1 MFCCSL
7 VDQCEIKVFFELF
20 YPRFDNVAVWTKTM
34 IKTWQCDLKVIQSIT
49 PGHASALFCSL
60 HCRMTQQSLSF
71 CAFFCVHPCV
81 AARHPGQQR
90 AVQSIVECRA
100 CQQHQETKH
109 LQPVKLL
116 PPQRQA
122 HHPDDQC
129 AQAVQH
135 HAGGGADL
143 LSDTDPSKVEES
155 DADGVA
161 QQSQQDE
168 GLVADLTEGIDCILQ
183 DLARVVTE
191 APNRNK
197 IHGDEE

>member
-1 MFCCSL
+1 
-7 VDQCEIKVFFELF
+7 
-20 YPRFDNVAVWTKTM
+20 M
-34 IKTWQCDLKVIQSIT
+34 IKTWQCDLKAIT
-49 PGHASALFCSL
+49 PGHASAAVCSL
-60 HCRMTQQSLSF
+60 HCALTQQSLSLF
-71 CAFFCVHPCV
+71 CTVLCVHHCV

-90 AVQSIVECRA
+90 AVQSIVQCRA
-100 CQQHQETKH
+100 RQQHQETEH
-109 LQPVKLL
+109 LQAVKLL

-143 LSDTDPSKVEES
+143 LSDTDPSKVEEG
-155 DADGVA
+155 DADDVA

-168 GLVADLTEGIDCILQ
+168 GLVANLTEGIDCILQ

-191 APNRNK
+191 APDRNK
-197 IHGDEE
+197 IHGDEQ

>member
-1 MFCCSL
+1 
-7 VDQCEIKVFFELF
+7 
-20 YPRFDNVAVWTKTM
+20 M
-34 IKTWQCDLKVIQSIT
+34 IKTWQRDLKVTQSIT
-49 PGHASALFCSL
+49 PGRASAVVCSL
-60 HCRMTQQSLSF
+60 HRALTQQSLPF
-71 CAFFCVHPCV
+71 LRAVLCVHHRV
-81 AARHPGQQR
+81 AAPHLGQQR
-90 AVQSIVECRA
+90 AVQSVVERRA
-100 CQQHQETKH
+100 RQQHQESEH
-109 LQPVKLL
+109 LQAVKVL

-143 LSDTDPSKVEES
+143 LSDTDPSKVEKG

-168 GLVADLTEGIDCILQ
+168 GLVADLTEGIDCVLQ

-191 APNRNK
+191 VPDRNK

>member
-1 MFCCSL
+1 
-7 VDQCEIKVFFELF
+7 
-20 YPRFDNVAVWTKTM
+20 
-34 IKTWQCDLKVIQSIT
+34 
-49 PGHASALFCSL
+49 
-60 HCRMTQQSLSF
+60 MTQQSLSF
-71 CAFFCVHPCV
+71 FCTALCVHHCV
-81 AARHPGQQR
+81 AARDPGQQG
-90 AVQSIVECRA
+90 AVQSIVEARA
-100 CQQHQETKH
+100 CEQHQETKH
-109 LQPVKLL
+109 LQAVKLL

-143 LSDTDPSKVEES
+143 LGDTDPSKVEEG

-168 GLVADLTEGIDCILQ
+168 GLVADLTEGIDCVLQ
-183 DLARVVTE
+183 DLARVAPE
-191 APNRNK
+191 APDRNK